1 MVKTYQAKEG
11 IRTQSII
18 RRAEVQGISRK
29 GILKL
34 FVDKIIKR
42 DYVKMHKH
50 KCTSKIHTSFNT
62 AHIYTC

>member
-29 GILKL
+29 GILI
-34 FVDKIIKR
+34 F
-42 DYVKMHKH
+42 
-50 KCTSKIHTSFNT
+50 
-62 AHIYTC
+62 